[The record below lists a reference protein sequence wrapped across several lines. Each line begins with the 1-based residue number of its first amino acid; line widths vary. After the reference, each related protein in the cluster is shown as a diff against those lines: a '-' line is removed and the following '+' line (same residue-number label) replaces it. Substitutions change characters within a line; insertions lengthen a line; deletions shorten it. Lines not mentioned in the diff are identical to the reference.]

1 MSGRGEHAASAP
13 AARTRPVRAWIDLV
27 SPSHPF
33 FFAALAERLDGVAVA
48 TTVRE
53 KTETVSLAREVGF
66 THRVVGR
73 DFDNALIRKV
83 GIPLRTA
90 QLAVEAPD
98 CDVSLSSRNAM
109 CVLAS
114 KVRGIPSI
122 HFTDNDITAHID
134 GLWVEELYNRFE
146 AAATHN
152 IVPAAFATEE
162 LTRWGAD
169 GDSIHTYDGY
179 KEDVYVANFTPDP
192 DFPDRLPFESG
203 AYIVVRPEALTAAY
217 VDADSIVPDLL
228 AAAVERDIGVVYL
241 PRGRGDGVHAREY
254 ADESVF
260 VPDGAVNGL
269 QLAWHA
275 RCVLTGSGTMS
286 REAACMEKPAVSF
299 FPNTLLSVD
308 QELVAD
314 GRIFHSRNPDE
325 IIEHIVALGTN
336 DVEPDRE
343 RARAVRDE
351 VVALTGE
358 LIQSCCGKR

>member
-1 MSGRGEHAASAP
+1 MRERHQATEHT
-13 AARTRPVRAWIDLV
+13 RTKPVRAWIDLV

-33 FFAALAERLDGVAVA
+33 FFDALVAGLDDVSVT

-73 DFDNALIRKV
+73 DFDNALLRKF

-90 QLAVEAPD
+90 QLAIEAPE

-109 CVLAS
+109 CILAS
-114 KVRGIPSI
+114 RVRGIPSI

-152 IVPAAFATEE
+152 VVPRAFATEE

-169 GDSIHTYDGY
+169 ADSIHTYDGY
-179 KEDVYVANFTPDP
+179 KEDVYVAEFEPDS

-203 AYIVVRPEALTAAY
+203 EYIVVRPEALTAAY

-228 AAAVERDIGVVYL
+228 AAATERDIPVVYL
-241 PRGRGDGVHAREY
+241 PRGRGDETY
-254 ADESVF
+254 AEDYSEMVY
-260 VPDGAVNGL
+260 VPEGAINGL

-314 GRIFHSRNPDE
+314 ERIYHSRNPQE
-325 IIEHIVALGTN
+325 IVAYIESLDESTIS
-336 DVEPDRE
+336 PDRE
-343 RARAVRDE
+343 RARAVREE
-351 VVALTGE
+351 VIDLTNAL
-358 LIQSCCGKR
+358 IHSCCGQ

>member
-1 MSGRGEHAASAP
+1 MSERRHAAGGSH
-13 AARTRPVRAWIDLV
+13 ARAKPVRAWIDLV

-33 FFAALAERLDGVAVA
+33 FFDALVAGLDNISVT

-53 KTETVSLAREVGF
+53 KTETVSLAEEVGF
-66 THRVVGR
+66 SHRVIGR
-73 DFDNALIRKV
+73 DFDNALIRKF

-90 QLAVEAPD
+90 QLAVEAPE

-109 CVLAS
+109 CILAS
-114 KVRGIPSI
+114 RLRGVPSI

-152 IVPAAFATEE
+152 VVPRAFATEE

-169 GDSIHTYDGY
+169 ANSIHTYDGY
-179 KEDVYVANFTPDP
+179 KEDVYVAGFEPDAS
-192 DFPDRLPFESG
+192 FSDRLPFENG
-203 AYIVVRPEALTAAY
+203 EYIVVRPEALTAAY

-228 AAAVERDIGVVYL
+228 AETVERDIPVVYL
-241 PRGRGDGVHAREY
+241 PRGRGDETYAEEY
-254 ADESVF
+254 FTDAVY
-260 VPDGAVNGL
+260 VPDGAINGL

-314 GRIFHSRNPDE
+314 GRIYHSRNPDE
-325 IIEHIVALGTN
+325 IVAYIESLDESTISPN
-336 DVEPDRE
+336 RE
-343 RARAVRDE
+343 RARAVRKE
-351 VVALTGE
+351 VIDLTE
-358 LIQSCCGKR
+358 SLIHSCCETQ

>member
-1 MSGRGEHAASAP
+1 MSGHSRRETTATSV
-13 AARTRPVRAWIDLV
+13 RTRPIRAWIDLV

-33 FFAALAERLDGVAVA
+33 FFDALTDGLDGVSVT

-73 DFDNALIRKV
+73 DFDNALVRKF

-90 QLAVEAPD
+90 QLAIEAPD

-109 CVLAS
+109 CILAS
-114 KVRGIPSI
+114 KARGVPSI

-152 IVPAAFATEE
+152 VVPRAFATEE
-162 LTRWGAD
+162 LTRWGASA
-169 GDSIHTYDGY
+169 DSVHTYDGY
-179 KEDVYVANFTPDP
+179 KEDVYVAGFEPDSG
-192 DFPDRLPFESG
+192 FPDRLPFERG
-203 AYIVVRPEALTAAY
+203 EYIVVRPEALTAAY
-217 VDADSIVPDLL
+217 VDAESIVPELL

-241 PRGRGDGVHAREY
+241 PRGRGDEVHAGKY
-254 ADESVF
+254 PDDVVY
-260 VPDGAVNGL
+260 VPDGAINGL

-314 GRIFHSRNPDE
+314 GRIFHSRNPAE
-325 IIEHIVALGTN
+325 IIEYIESLDGGDVA
-336 DVEPDRE
+336 PDRE
-343 RARAVRDE
+343 
-351 VVALTGE
+351 
-358 LIQSCCGKR
+358 

>member
-1 MSGRGEHAASAP
+1 MSVES
-13 AARTRPVRAWIDLV
+13 RTRATPIRAWIDLV

-33 FFAALAERLDGVAVA
+33 FFAALAGGLDDVSVT

-66 THRVVGR
+66 EHRVVGR
-73 DFDNALIRKV
+73 DFDNAFVRKF

-114 KVRGIPSI
+114 KARGVPSI

-152 IVPAAFATEE
+152 VVPRAFATEE

-169 GDSIHTYDGY
+169 GNSVHTYDGY
-179 KEDVYVANFTPDP
+179 KEDVYVADFEPDP
-192 DFPDRLPFESG
+192 DFSRQLPFESG
-203 AYIVVRPEALTAAY
+203 EYIVVRPEALTAAY
-217 VDADSIVPDLL
+217 VDAESIVPELL
-228 AAAVERDIGVVYL
+228 AAATERDIGVVYL
-241 PRGRGDGVHAREY
+241 PRGRGDETHARHY
-254 ADESVF
+254 ADDAVY
-260 VPDGAVNGL
+260 VPDGAINGL

-308 QELVAD
+308 RELVAD
-314 GRIFHSRNPDE
+314 GRIYHSRTPED
-325 IIEHIVALGTN
+325 IVAYIESLDES
-336 DVEPDRE
+336 DVTPNRD
-343 RARAVRDE
+343 RARTVRDE
-351 VVALTGE
+351 VIKLTNT
-358 LIQSCCGKR
+358 LIRSCDND

>member
-1 MSGRGEHAASAP
+1 MSSVS
-13 AARTRPVRAWIDLV
+13 RTRATPIRAWIDLV

-33 FFAALAERLDGVAVA
+33 FFDALADGLDGVDVT

-53 KTETVSLAREVGF
+53 KTETVSLAEEVGF
-66 THRVVGR
+66 DHRVVGR
-73 DFDNALIRKV
+73 DFDNALVRKF

-90 QLAVEAPD
+90 QLAIEAPA

-109 CVLAS
+109 CILAS
-114 KVRGIPSI
+114 RVRGVPSI

-152 IVPAAFATEE
+152 VVPRAFAVEE
-162 LTRWGAD
+162 LTRWGAAPETV
-169 GDSIHTYDGY
+169 HTYDGY
-179 KEDVYVANFTPDP
+179 KEDVYVAGFEPDP
-192 DFPDRLPFESG
+192 DYPDRLPFESG
-203 AYIVVRPEALTAAY
+203 EYIVVRPEALTAAY
-217 VDADSIVPDLL
+217 VDAESIVPDIL
-228 AAAVERDIGVVYL
+228 AEATERDIGVVYL
-241 PRGRGDGVHAREY
+241 PRGRGDDVHAERY
-254 ADESVF
+254 ADDAVY

-314 GRIFHSRNPDE
+314 GRIYHSRDPVSIIDYIESLGATDVNPDR
-325 IIEHIVALGTN
+325 T
-336 DVEPDRE
+336 
-343 RARAVRDE
+343 RARAVREE
-351 VVALTGE
+351 VVSLTDS
-358 LIQSCCGKR
+358 LLRSCCR